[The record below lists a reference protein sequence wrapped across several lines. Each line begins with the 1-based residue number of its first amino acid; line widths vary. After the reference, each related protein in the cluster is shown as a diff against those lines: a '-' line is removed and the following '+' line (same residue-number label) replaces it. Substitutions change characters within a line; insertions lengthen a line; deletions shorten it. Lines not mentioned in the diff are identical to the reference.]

1 MGKQHKKVIIAIP
14 CQDTIKSRTT
24 FSLVHASLNAS
35 LSLTCEIDMLL
46 RMGCDLIGARNG
58 LVKEAIA
65 RKGTHILFVD
75 SDMYFPPDAIKKLVE
90 QDRDIVG
97 ASYNFRS
104 LPLKSTA
111 FPLDKIDP
119 VTADEPF
126 KCEALGTGFLLIKL
140 SVFDKIP
147 APWFQ
152 FARGADQEMV
162 YGEDVWFCKQ
172 AVKAGY
178 EIWADPTIGI
188 KHCGEYL
195 F

>member
-1 MGKQHKKVIIAIP
+1 
-14 CQDTIKSRTT
+14 
-24 FSLVHASLNAS
+24 
-35 LSLTCEIDMLL
+35 MLL
-46 RMGCDLIGARNG
+46 GMGCDLIGARNG

-119 VTADEPF
+119 
-126 KCEALGTGFLLIKL
+126 
-140 SVFDKIP
+140 
-147 APWFQ
+147 
-152 FARGADQEMV
+152 ARIGAD
-162 YGEDVWFCKQ
+162 
-172 AVKAGY
+172 
-178 EIWADPTIGI
+178 IGASS
-188 KHCGEYL
+188 
-195 F
+195 